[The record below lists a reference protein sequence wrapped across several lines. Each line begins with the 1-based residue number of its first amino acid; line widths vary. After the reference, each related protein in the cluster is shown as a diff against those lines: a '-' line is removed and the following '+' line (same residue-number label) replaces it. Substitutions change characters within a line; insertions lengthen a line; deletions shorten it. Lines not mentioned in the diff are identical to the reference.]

1 MTKSYI
7 ITTFTMNIIYRTKGK
22 TQGHLRK
29 IMTEDYKNNWNSVLV
44 WKKYE
49 ISHTTILKWS
59 KSETLENGSS
69 SPKIPARKYELSS
82 LCLIYWLY
90 EKENMKWDEI
100 LDYFEDNNLEMK
112 RSSIYYY
119 LNNWGLT
126 KRKKESK
133 KRINQ
138 QFKDY
143 EPWFLH
149 VDITYWPKL
158 NWIKYYIFVSI
169 DRATRLIY
177 LEIHDNKK
185 ASTASNFLEKAI
197 DFFPFK
203 INKVLTDNGK
213 EFTLNNH
220 KWNDST
226 DLVWAFDVVCNK
238 FVIDHRTTRPYTPQ
252 TNWMVEKSNDTIKS
266 NTIKINTYEN
276 LKEMTNDLLCF
287 MVFYNLNRRH
297 SSLRKELWVKTPYDA
312 LMYWYEK
319 DSSIFKEDL
328 FDFKEKLLNIKKS
341 L

>member
-1 MTKSYI
+1 MS
-7 ITTFTMNIIYRTKGK
+7 IIYSTKWK

-29 IMTEDYKNNWNSVLV
+29 IMTEDYKKNWKSVLI
-44 WKKYE
+44 WEKYKV
-49 ISHTTILKWS
+49 SHTTVLKWS
-59 KSETLENGSS
+59 KRENLENWSS
-69 SPKIPARKYELSS
+69 APKIPSRKYELSS

-100 LDYFEDNNLEMK
+100 LDHFENNNLEMK

-119 LNNWGLT
+119 LKLWGLT
-126 KRKKESK
+126 KRRKETK

-158 NWIKYYIFVSI
+158 NWVKYYIFVAI

-177 LEIHDNKK
+177 LEIHENKR
-185 ASTASNFLEKAI
+185 ADTSSIFLEKAI

-213 EFTLNNH
+213 EFTLNKH
-220 KWNDST
+220 KWDKNS
-226 DLVWAFDVVCNK
+226 DLVWAFDIICNK
-238 FVIDHRTTRPYTPQ
+238 YLIDHRTTRPYTPQ
-252 TNWMVEKSNDTIKS
+252 TNWMVEKSNDAIKS
-266 NTIKINTYEN
+266 NTIKVNTYEN
-276 LKEMTNDLLCF
+276 IAEMNKDLVYF

-297 SSLRKELWVKTPYDA
+297 SSIRKELWLKTPYDA
-312 LMYWYEK
+312 LEYWYQK
-319 DSSIFKEDL
+319 DSTIFKEDL
-328 FDFKEKLLNIKKS
+328 FDFKEKLLNLKKN